1 MAQFVQG
8 TSAHGSTVVR
18 AVGEVDLSTTEDLAA
33 AVRPCLAE
41 GESVELDL
49 SGVVFI
55 DSSGL
60 GTLVQLLKEAARK
73 GASLTLTGVSA
84 NTYRLLEVTGLA
96 TVFDVRLA
104 SKDADDVAS
113 T

>member
-1 MAQFVQG
+1 MAQFSQG
-8 TSAHGSTVVR
+8 TGADGSTVVH

-33 AVRPCLAE
+33 AVRPCLSN
-41 GESVELDL
+41 GESVVLDL

-60 GTLVQLLKEAARK
+60 GTLVQLLKVAVRN
-73 GASLTLTGVSA
+73 GASLTLDGVSA
-84 NTYRLLEVTGLA
+84 STYRLLEVTGLA
-96 TVFDVRLA
+96 PVFDVRLA
-104 SKDADDVAS
+104 SKNSDGVAS